1 MKEYDF
7 NKTMISLR
15 KGHDPAKI
23 ETLIEYF
30 KSGEFDIKNPYVPSF
45 EEFYIRALFF
55 LLFSFV
61 LIDYFYIGSKMC
73 WDEMCFAMPAVM
85 KKIHNGWRTSGN
97 SLYSGLEVK
106 KMLDSIS
113 SQACCLSICSV
124 SWLCS
129 YMQVHISRF
138 LNRHGISILNE
149 KVTRK
154 ICGIYILVFSIFK
167 HSYRHKIF

>member
-1 MKEYDF
+1 MANKDGDSFFETWVRNCMKEYDF

-30 KSGEFDIKNPYVPSF
+30 KSGEFDIKNPFVSTFNEFFIDLHFFFCIFPS
-45 EEFYIRALFF
+45 
-55 LLFSFV
+55 V
-61 LIDYFYIGSKMC
+61 LIEFFCIGSEMC

-129 YMQVHISRF
+129 YMQVNI
-138 LNRHGISILNE
+138 
-149 KVTRK
+149 
-154 ICGIYILVFSIFK
+154 
-167 HSYRHKIF
+167 